1 VSNVIAAEISVGELI
16 DKITILEIKLDN
28 SPDPAKRQNI
38 ETELVALSATR
49 DQSVTASDELSQL
62 TDALKSINQT
72 LWRVEDDIRD
82 LERAKDFGERFIE
95 LARAVYQTNDK
106 RSALKRDINDLTG
119 SRIVE
124 EKLYAEY

>member
-1 VSNVIAAEISVGELI
+1 MSNVIAAEISVGELI
-16 DKITILEIKLDN
+16 DKITILEIKLAN
-28 SPDPAKRQNI
+28 SDDAAKRRNI
-38 ETELVALSATR
+38 ETELVTLSATR
-49 DQSVTASDELSQL
+49 DGSVADSDELAQL
-62 TDALKSINQT
+62 TSALKSVNES
-72 LWRVEDDIRD
+72 LWGIEDDIRD

-106 RSALKRDINDLTG
+106 RSALKREINDLTG

>member
-1 VSNVIAAEISVGELI
+1 MIAAEISVGELI
-16 DKITILEIKLDN
+16 HKITVLEIKLDN
-28 SPDPAKRQNI
+28 SPDAAKRKNI
-38 ETELVALSATR
+38 ETEMAVSSATLEG
-49 DQSVTASDELSQL
+49 SVTPSDKLAGL
-62 TDALKSINQT
+62 TGALRSVNQS
-72 LWRVEDDIRD
+72 LWRIEDDIRD

>member
-1 VSNVIAAEISVGELI
+1 MSNVIAAEISAGELI

-38 ETELVALSATR
+38 ETELATLSATR

>member
-1 VSNVIAAEISVGELI
+1 MSNVIAAEISIGELI
-16 DKITILEIKLDN
+16 DKITILEIKLEN
-28 SPDPAKRQNI
+28 SQDPAKRQNI
-38 ETELVALSATR
+38 ETELATLSATR
-49 DQSVTASDELSQL
+49 DGSVTVGDELAQL
-62 TDALKSINQT
+62 TDALKAVNQS

-82 LERAKDFGERFIE
+82 LERAKDFGVRFIE

-124 EKLYAEY
+124 EKLYAAY

>member
-16 DKITILEIKLDN
+16 DKITILEIKLAN
-28 SPDPAKRQNI
+28 SDDAAKRRNI
-38 ETELVALSATR
+38 ETELVTLSATR
-49 DQSVTASDELSQL
+49 DGSVADSDELAQL
-62 TDALKSINQT
+62 TSALKSVNES
-72 LWRVEDDIRD
+72 LWGIEDDIRD

-106 RSALKRDINDLTG
+106 RSALKREINDLTG